1 MVEIFD
7 DIRKIYKFSAPC
19 EELKNYIEFFSESSA
34 EKTALH
40 VSAETFS
47 VKMFESWT
55 PTIWFNLGTPYYLA
69 IKNRCYSV
77 KTSGD
82 VLLLRNTIVTRH
94 VLQTDRIFTV
104 KFFPGGIEAVLG
116 FRQVNLV
123 NQIININTIIPK
135 TVIEAIKTAAFF
147 EDRVV
152 LLQNY
157 FISRF
162 QPRWQKDH
170 YIKIVQDLIAGYQ
183 AGNFLLNTSQSAE
196 KMFITSKT
204 INRYFN
210 NVVGI
215 GPKKYFSVL
224 RARTA
229 LTEYN
234 ADKTS
239 FIPSQFGYY
248 DMSHFY
254 KAIKK
259 FTGKS
264 LSDSQE

>member
-7 DIRKIYKFSAPC
+7 DIRKIYKFSPPC

-40 VSAETFS
+40 ISAEKFS

-55 PTIWFNLGTPYYLA
+55 PTIWFNLGTPYHLA
-69 IKNRCYSV
+69 IKNKSYAV
-77 KTSGD
+77 KTNED
-82 VLLLRNTIVTRH
+82 ILLLRNTIVTRH
-94 VLQTDRIFTV
+94 VLHTDHIFTV

-116 FRQVNLV
+116 FNQANLTNQV
-123 NQIININTIIPK
+123 ININTLLSKI
-135 TVIEAIKTAAFF
+135 VIEAIKRAACF
-147 EDRVV
+147 EDRII

-157 FISRF
+157 FISRL
-162 QPRWQKDH
+162 QLLRQKDH
-170 YIKIVQDLIAGYQ
+170 YIKIVQDLIVSYKS
-183 AGNFLLNTSQSAE
+183 GNFLLNTSQSAE
-196 KMFITSKT
+196 KMFISSKT

-224 RARTA
+224 RARAA
-229 LTEYN
+229 LTEYT
-234 ADKTS
+234 AGKSS

-259 FTGKS
+259 FTGKG
-264 LSDSQE
+264 LAGSQE

>member
-7 DIRKIYKFSAPC
+7 DIRKIYKFSPPC

-34 EKTALH
+34 EQTALH
-40 VSAETFS
+40 VSDETFS

-55 PTIWFNLGTPYYLA
+55 PTIWFNLGTPYHLA
-69 IKNRCYSV
+69 VKNRLYPV
-77 KTSGD
+77 KTSED
-82 VLLLRNTIVTRH
+82 ILLLRNTIVTRH
-94 VLQTDRIFTV
+94 VLRTDHIFTV

-116 FRQVNLV
+116 FNQANLR
-123 NQIININTIIPK
+123 NRIININALLPKTIID
-135 TVIEAIKTAAFF
+135 TIKKAACF
-147 EDRVV
+147 EDRMI

-157 FISRF
+157 FMSGLQLR
-162 QPRWQKDH
+162 RQKDH
-170 YIKIVQDLIAGYQ
+170 YVKIVQDLIASYRS
-183 AGNFLLNTSQSAE
+183 GNFLLNTSQSAE

-210 NVVGI
+210 NVVGL

-234 ADKTS
+234 ACKSS
-239 FIPSQFGYY
+239 FIPTQFGYY

-259 FTGKS
+259 FTGKG
-264 LSDSQE
+264 LSDREE

>member
-7 DIRKIYKFSAPC
+7 DIRKIYKFTPPC

-40 VSAETFS
+40 ISEKHFS

-55 PTIWFNLGTPYYLA
+55 PTIWFNLGTPYHLA
-69 IKNRCYSV
+69 IKNKLHPV
-77 KTSGD
+77 KTNED
-82 VLLLRNTIVTRH
+82 IVLLRNTIVTRH
-94 VLQTDRIFTV
+94 VLHSDHIFTV

-116 FRQVNLV
+116 INQGNLT
-123 NQIININTIIPK
+123 NQIINVNSIIPEPVTGAMK
-135 TVIEAIKTAAFF
+135 SAACFK
-147 EDRVV
+147 DRIA

-162 QPRWQKDH
+162 QHRRQKDH
-170 YIKIVQDLIAGYQ
+170 YIKIVQDLIVSYKS
-183 AGNFLLNTSQSAE
+183 GNFLLNTSQSAE

-234 ADKTS
+234 ACKIS
-239 FIPSQFGYY
+239 FTPSQFGYY

-259 FTGKS
+259 FTGKG
-264 LSDSQE
+264 LAGSQE

>member
-1 MVEIFD
+1 M
-7 DIRKIYKFSAPC
+7 AT
-19 EELKNYIEFFSESSA
+19 ES
-34 EKTALH
+34 
-40 VSAETFS
+40 FS

-55 PTIWFNLGTPYYLA
+55 PTIWFNLGTPYHLA
-69 IKNRCYSV
+69 VKDKLYPV
-77 KTSGD
+77 KTNED
-82 VLLLRNTIVTRH
+82 ILLLRNTIVTRH
-94 VLQTDRIFTV
+94 VLRTDHIFTV

-116 FRQVNLV
+116 IKQGNLA
-123 NQIININTIIPK
+123 NQIISINTILPK
-135 TVIEAIKTAAFF
+135 TLMGAIKSAACF

-157 FISRF
+157 FISALQR
-162 QPRWQKDH
+162 RTQKDH
-170 YIKIVQDLIAGYQ
+170 YLKIVQDLIVSYKS
-183 AGNFLLNTSQSAE
+183 GNFLLNTSQSAE

-215 GPKKYFSVL
+215 GPKKYFTVL

-234 ADKTS
+234 AGKSS
-239 FIPSQFGYY
+239 FVPSQFGYY

-254 KAIKK
+254 KAIKT
-259 FTGKS
+259 FTGKR
-264 LSDSQE
+264 LSDSPE

>member
-7 DIRKIYKFSAPC
+7 DIRKIYKFSPPC

-40 VSAETFS
+40 IPTEKFT

-55 PTIWFNLGTPYYLA
+55 PTIWFNLGTPYQLT
-69 IKNRCYSV
+69 IKNKSYAV
-77 KTSGD
+77 KTNED
-82 VLLLRNTIVTRH
+82 ILLLRNTIVTRH
-94 VLQTDRIFTV
+94 VLHTDHIFTV

-116 FRQVNLV
+116 FNQVTLV
-123 NQIININTIIPK
+123 NQIINLSAIIPK
-135 TVIEAIKTAAFF
+135 TVIESIKVAASF
-147 EDRVV
+147 EERII

-157 FISRF
+157 FIIRLQRSR
-162 QPRWQKDH
+162 QKDH
-170 YIKIVQDLIAGYQ
+170 YIKIVQDVIANCES
-183 AGNFLLNTSQSAE
+183 GNFLLNTTQSAE
-196 KMFITSKT
+196 KIFVTSKT

-215 GPKKYFSVL
+215 GPKKYFSVF

-229 LTEYN
+229 LTAYN
-234 ADKTS
+234 ANKGT
-239 FIPSQFGYY
+239 FFPSKFGYY

-259 FTGKS
+259 FTGRGFT
-264 LSDSQE
+264 DSQE

>member
-7 DIRKIYKFSAPC
+7 DIRKIYKFSPPS

-40 VSAETFS
+40 IPAERFS

-55 PTIWFNLGTPYYLA
+55 PTIWFNLGTPYHLA
-69 IKNRCYSV
+69 IKNKSYPV
-77 KTSGD
+77 KTD
-82 VLLLRNTIVTRH
+82 EDILLLRNTIVTRH
-94 VLQTDRIFTV
+94 VLHTDHIFTV

-116 FRQVNLV
+116 FNQGKLS
-123 NQIININTIIPK
+123 NQIINIDTILPR
-135 TVIEAIKTAAFF
+135 TVIEAIKTAACF
-147 EDRVV
+147 EDRII

-157 FISRF
+157 FISRL
-162 QPRWQKDH
+162 QHRNQKDH
-170 YIKIVQDLIAGYQ
+170 YIKIVHDLIVNYRS
-183 AGNFLLNTSQSAE
+183 GNFLLNTSQSAE
-196 KMFITSKT
+196 KFFITSKT

-234 ADKTS
+234 AAKGS
-239 FIPSQFGYY
+239 FAPSQFGYY

-259 FTGKS
+259 FTGKG
-264 LSDSQE
+264 LSDRQE

>member
-7 DIRKIYKFSAPC
+7 DIRKIYKFSPPC
-19 EELKNYIEFFSESSA
+19 EELKNYIDFFSESSA
-34 EKTALH
+34 EKTTLH
-40 VSAETFS
+40 ISTEKFS

-55 PTIWFNLGTPYYLA
+55 PTIWLNLGTPYQVA
-69 IKNRCYSV
+69 IKNKSYTV
-77 KTSGD
+77 KANED
-82 VLLLRNTIVTRH
+82 ILLLRNTIVTRH
-94 VLQTDRIFTV
+94 VLNTDHIFTV

-116 FRQVNLV
+116 FNQGNLAD
-123 NQIININTIIPK
+123 QIININTIIPK
-135 TVIEAIKTAAFF
+135 TVIEAIKTAACF
-147 EDRVV
+147 EDRII

-157 FISRF
+157 FITRL
-162 QPRWQKDH
+162 QRRTQKDH
-170 YIKIVQDLIAGYQ
+170 YIKVVQDLIVNYKS
-183 AGNFLLNTSQSAE
+183 GNFLLNTSQSAE

-234 ADKTS
+234 ACKIS
-239 FIPSQFGYY
+239 FTPSQFGYY

-259 FTGKS
+259 FTGKGFT
-264 LSDSQE
+264 DSQE